1 MGGMIE
7 KMLGG
12 SIDNT
17 SLDKIV
23 DVSERVKA
31 VLQVRSLVI
40 FLIWTRDGNLVAV
53 SKRNAL
59 ATSHRF
65 FNRSG
70 QLRTHTRDTC
80 T

>member
-12 SIDNT
+12 SIDNA

-31 VLQVRSLVI
+31 VLQVRSPHF
-40 FLIWTRDGNLVAV
+40 FLN
-53 SKRNAL
+53 SNAL
-59 ATSHRF
+59 ET
-65 FNRSG
+65 G
-70 QLRTHTRDTC
+70 
-80 T
+80 